1 MPTITYYRMWC
12 KTCNDFTLHF
22 HDDACK
28 ICKTAYSDVYL
39 RDIPKDKIIEQ
50 RQRYKASKQRS
61 FSRMMGAY
69 MTMGANVFA
78 TDPNVTIV
86 ESDAG
91 QKSIDEEIK
100 KEREAEKKKKEELKQ
115 ESLKYAKVQ
124 RNEQCLCGSAK
135 KYKNCH
141 LLIFNEGL
149 K

>member
-1 MPTITYYRMWC
+1 MWC

-28 ICKTAYSDVYL
+28 TCKTVYSDVYL
-39 RDIPKDKIIEQ
+39 SEIPKDKIIEQ

-91 QKSIDEEIK
+91 QKSIDEEK
-100 KEREAEKKKKEELKQ
+100 QKEREEEKKKREELKQ

-124 RNEQCLCGSAK
+124 RNSPCLCGSGK